1 MILFQLD
8 PLLLWATTMLAQGG
22 VALADGKKI
31 SLSRAGPRRRGL
43 RLKEGQVFRV
53 AIMRH
58 MSFANDFMDEL

>member
-8 PLLLWATTMLAQGG
+8 PLLLWAMAWLAQGG

-31 SLSRAGPRRRGL
+31 SLGRAGPRRRGL

-53 AIMRH
+53 AFTRH
-58 MSFANDFMDEL
+58 MPYANNFTDEL